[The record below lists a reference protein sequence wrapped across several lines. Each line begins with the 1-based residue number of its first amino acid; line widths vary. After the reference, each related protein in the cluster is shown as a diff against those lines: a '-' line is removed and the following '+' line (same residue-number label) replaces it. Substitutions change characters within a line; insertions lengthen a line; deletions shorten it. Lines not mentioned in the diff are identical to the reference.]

1 MIKYAIQH
9 ITAAKRFVGTIALG
23 CCLTLMLMMPLTLQ
37 AQKVTKADAD
47 SAYTHERYQQAIHI
61 YEELLKQ
68 GEDADLYYNLGNAWY
83 RTDNI
88 TRAILNYERALLL
101 SPGDEDIRFNLQ
113 MAQSKTIDRITP
125 ETEMFFVTWYH
136 SLVNLMSV
144 DAWAWLA
151 LVSLALAIILALVY
165 LFVDR
170 VWMRKTG
177 FFGALALL
185 MIFFL
190 ANLFAWQQR
199 DKLLHR
205 DGAIVVAPTVSV
217 KSTPAK
223 NGTDLFT
230 IHEGTRVTI
239 TDNTMKGWRE
249 IRLADG
255 KRGWIAV
262 ETIEII

>member
-1 MIKYAIQH
+1 MMKYAIQH

-23 CCLTLMLMMPLTLQ
+23 CCLGLMLLMPLALH

-68 GEDADLYYNLGNAWY
+68 GADADLYYNLGNAWY

-101 SPGDEDIRFNLQ
+101 SPGDEDIRFNLP

-151 LVSLALAIILALVY
+151 LVSLTLAIILALVY

-177 FFGALALL
+177 FFGALALMML
-185 MIFFL
+185 FLL

-199 DKLLHR
+199 DKILHR
-205 DGAIVVAPTVSV
+205 DGAIVVAPSVSV